1 MRRVTADP
9 LEVLAQDPVNA
20 AMLQAARDAFDALL
34 WRRDVRANA
43 EAVAADSIARGGRA
57 SAAIDGADLAEPD
70 DSPMGRTLA
79 CAIAATAAASG
90 LAEVWHRAP
99 LQALAS
105 LHAHAAAGFVDED
118 AIGRPRTDDRAD
130 DPLIIGALPD
140 ASVVAPRLAM
150 LADLATSSSA
160 PALLVAAVVH
170 AELLTLRPFAH
181 GSGIVARAA
190 VRCVLADRSIDPG
203 LFSIPEHGM
212 AEAGRPAMVRAITA
226 YRGGTTSGMH
236 DYLRWFATACGVGAE
251 AVRVP

>member
-1 MRRVTADP
+1 MTADP

-20 AMLQAARDAFDALL
+20 PMLGAARDAFDALL

-43 EAVAADSIARGGRA
+43 EAVAADSIARGARA

-79 CAIAATAAASG
+79 CAIATTAAAGG
-90 LAEVWHRAP
+90 LVEVWHRAP

-118 AIGRPRTDDRAD
+118 AIGRPRTDDRAN
-130 DPLIIGALPD
+130 DPLLIGGLPD
-140 ASVVAPRLAM
+140 ASVVAPRLTM
-150 LADLATSSSA
+150 LADLATASTA
-160 PALLVAAVVH
+160 PALLVAAIVH
-170 AELLTLRPFAH
+170 AELLALRPFAH
-181 GSGIVARAA
+181 GSGLVARAA
-190 VRCVLADRSIDPG
+190 VRCVLADRGIDPG

-212 AEAGRPAMVRAITA
+212 AEAGRPALVRAVKAYGTGTA
-226 YRGGTTSGMH
+226 AGMH
-236 DYLRWFATACGVGAE
+236 EYLRWFASACGVGAE

>member
-1 MRRVTADP
+1 MTADP

-20 AMLQAARDAFDALL
+20 PMLGAARDAFDALL

-43 EAVAADSIARGGRA
+43 EAVAADSIARGARA

-79 CAIAATAAASG
+79 CAIATTAAAAG
-90 LAEVWHRAP
+90 LVEVWHRAP

-105 LHAHAAAGFVDED
+105 LHAHAAAGFADED

-130 DPLIIGALPD
+130 DPLLIGTLPD
-140 ASVVAPRLAM
+140 ASVVAPRLTM
-150 LADLATSSSA
+150 LADLATASTA
-160 PALLVAAVVH
+160 PALLVAAIVH

-181 GSGIVARAA
+181 GSGLVARAT
-190 VRCVLADRSIDPG
+190 VRCVLADRGIDPG

-212 AEAGRPAMVRAITA
+212 AEAGRPAMVRAVKA
-226 YRGGTTSGMH
+226 YGTGTSAGMH